1 MQVIKTQFPLFAFN
15 RHEGGWW
22 FRLYGY
28 GLRGIDLQEWP
39 RDIQRGL
46 VIGRWTLS
54 VITP

>member
-22 FRLYGY
+22 FRLWGY

-46 VIGRWTLS
+46 VIGHWTLS